1 MTLKK
6 FTFLKNAAIM
16 TITAFILRG
25 LGIVLRVYLSK
36 KIGAEGMGLYQ
47 VILSVYMLSAT
58 FATAGVSTAS
68 IQVVNDEMAK
78 GTKQT
83 VLKAFKKT
91 LVICICW
98 GLLLAVLL
106 YNLSDF
112 IGKHWINDVRTI
124 PSLKITIFALP
135 FMAATSCIKGYFIAY
150 RRVSIPS
157 EAQILEQIVRLVL
170 IFFIIDYFIPY
181 GIDATCVA
189 IIIGDVISEM
199 SSCGYSYLAYRKEK
213 KRHGNEYLSRNQ
225 KVSPVF
231 GKVIKTAGPIALNK
245 YLNTILRTFE
255 NILIPETLSKFSSSR
270 EKALEQF
277 GLLKGMAMPVLFFPS
292 SLLTA
297 FSTLLI
303 PEMAEA
309 KATGQESTV
318 RTIANKTFKISILV
332 SILIAGIFFT
342 FSYELAE
349 LIYGNLEI
357 GRIIKVLAPIVPFM
371 YLETVVMGILQ
382 GLNQQIH
389 SLKYNIFDSIIRIS
403 LIYAFVPTKGMD
415 GFLLIMILSNI
426 TTSSLNV
433 YRSLKVTNTKL
444 DLRNWIIVPLI
455 SVTIGIVFMINT
467 VGKYISSTIIYV
479 VCGTLLI
486 IVIYL
491 VLLFVF
497 KSLSLKD
504 FNAKNQNHNHMDR
517 SYHM

>member
-25 LGIVLRVYLSK
+25 LGVFLRVYLSR

-47 VILSVYMLSAT
+47 LILSVYMLAAT
-58 FATAGVSTAS
+58 FATAGVSTAA
-68 IQVVNDEMAK
+68 IQVVNDEMSK

-91 LVICICW
+91 LFICICW
-98 GLLLAVLL
+98 GIILAVLL
-106 YNLSDF
+106 YNLSEF
-112 IGKHWINDVRTI
+112 IGKSWINDVRTI
-124 PSLKITIFALP
+124 PSLKIAVFALP

-157 EAQILEQIVRLVL
+157 EAQILEQIVRLAL

-181 GIDATCVA
+181 GIDAACVA
-189 IIIGDVISEM
+189 VIIGDVISE
-199 SSCGYSYLAYRKEK
+199 SASCCYSYLAYRKEK
-213 KRHGNEYLSRNQ
+213 KRHGNEYLARTQ
-225 KVSPVF
+225 KNAPVF
-231 GKVIKTAGPIALNK
+231 RKIIKTAGPIALNK

-255 NILIPETLSKFSSSR
+255 NMLIPTSLSKFSTSR

-309 KATGQESTV
+309 KSLGQESTV
-318 RTIANKTFKISILV
+318 KSIANKTFKISILI
-332 SILIAGIFFT
+332 SILIGGIFFI
-342 FSYELAE
+342 FAYELAE

-357 GRIIKVLAPIVPFM
+357 GKIIKTLAPVVPFM

-389 SLKYNIFDSIIRIS
+389 SLKYNIFDSIVRIS

-426 TTSSLNV
+426 TTSSLNI

-444 DLRNWIIVPLI
+444 DLRNWIISPLI
-455 SVTIGIVFMINT
+455 SLTIAIIIMNFT
-467 VGKYISSTIIYV
+467 LSKYIASTLIYV
-479 VCGTLLI
+479 ITGSIMI

-491 VLLFVF
+491 ILLFIF
-497 KSLSLKD
+497 KAVTLKELS
-504 FNAKNQNHNHMDR
+504 KN
-517 SYHM
+517 

>member
-1 MTLKK
+1 MKK
-6 FTFLKNAAIM
+6 FTFLKNAVIM

-25 LGIVLRVYLSK
+25 LGVFLRVYLSK

-47 VILSVYMLSAT
+47 LILSIYMLFAT
-58 FATAGVSTAS
+58 FATAGVSTAA
-68 IQVVNDEMAK
+68 IQVVNDEMTK

-91 LVICICW
+91 LCISICW
-98 GLLLAVLL
+98 GLMLAILL

-112 IGKHWINDVRTI
+112 IGKSWISDVRTI
-124 PSLKITIFALP
+124 PSLKLTIFALP

-157 EAQILEQIVRLVL
+157 EAQILEQVLRIAL

-181 GIDATCVA
+181 GIGAACVA

-199 SSCGYSYLAYRKEK
+199 SSFSYSYIAYRKEK
-213 KRHGNEYLSRNQ
+213 KRHGNEYLARNQ
-225 KVSPVF
+225 KASPVL
-231 GKVIKTAGPIALNK
+231 GKVLKTAGPIALNK

-255 NILIPETLSKFSSSR
+255 NILIPDSLTKFSSSR
-270 EKALEQF
+270 EKALEEI

-309 KATGQESTV
+309 KSLGRESTV
-318 RTIANKTFKISILV
+318 REIANKTFKISILI
-332 SILIAGIFFT
+332 SILIAGIFFV
-342 FSYELAE
+342 FAYELAE
-349 LIYGNLEI
+349 IIYGNLEI
-357 GRIIKVLAPIVPFM
+357 GYIIKVLAPIVPFM

-403 LIYAFVPTKGMD
+403 LIYIFVPSHGMD

-433 YRSLKVTNTKL
+433 YRSLKVTNTKI
-444 DLRNWIIVPLI
+444 DLRNWIIIPLI
-455 SVTIGIVFMINT
+455 SLAIAITVMSFT
-467 VGKYISSTIIYV
+467 VGKYIASTLSYVIIGGSAV
-479 VCGTLLI
+479 IG
-486 IVIYL
+486 IYL
-491 VLLFVF
+491 ALLFMF
-497 KSLSLKD
+497 KAINIRE
-504 FNAKNQNHNHMDR
+504 FMKN
-517 SYHM
+517 

>member
-1 MTLKK
+1 
-6 FTFLKNAAIM
+6 M

-25 LGIVLRVYLSK
+25 LGVFLRVYLSK

-47 VILSVYMLSAT
+47 LILSVYMLAAT
-58 FATAGVSTAS
+58 FATAGVSTAA

-91 LVICICW
+91 LCICIFW
-98 GLLLAVLL
+98 GIILAFFL
-106 YNLSDF
+106 YNLSDV
-112 IGKHWINDVRTI
+112 IGKNWINDVRTI
-124 PSLKITIFALP
+124 PSLKLTVFALP

-157 EAQILEQIVRLVL
+157 EAQIFEQVVRLVI
-170 IFFIIDYFIPY
+170 IFFITDYFLPY
-181 GIDATCVA
+181 GIDAACVA

-199 SSCGYSYLAYRKEK
+199 SSFTYSYIAYKKEK

-225 KVSPVF
+225 KASPVLK
-231 GKVIKTAGPIALNK
+231 KVLKTAGPVALNK
-245 YLNTILRTFE
+245 YLNTTLRTFE
-255 NILIPETLSKFSSSR
+255 NILIPETLTKFTLSR
-270 EKALEQF
+270 EKSLEQF
-277 GLLKGMAMPVLFFPS
+277 GLLKGMAMPILFFPS

-309 KATGQESTV
+309 KALGRENTV
-318 RTIANKTFKISILV
+318 SEIANKTFKISILI
-332 SILIAGIFFT
+332 SILISGIFFI
-342 FSYELAE
+342 FAYELAE
-349 LIYGNLEI
+349 IVYGNLEI
-357 GRIIKVLAPIVPFM
+357 GYIIKTLAPIVPFM

-403 LIYAFVPTKGMD
+403 LIYAFIPSKGMD

-444 DLRNWIIVPLI
+444 DLKNWIIIPLI
-455 SVTIGIVFMINT
+455 SIILSITIMSFT
-467 VGKYISSTIIYV
+467 VGKYVVSNLAYTIIGTCTIIIIYL
-479 VCGTLLI
+479 TLLFI
-486 IVIYL
+486 
-491 VLLFVF
+491 F
-497 KSLSLKD
+497 KAITIKE
-504 FNAKNQNHNHMDR
+504 FTKN
-517 SYHM
+517 

>member
-1 MTLKK
+1 MKK

-25 LGIVLRVYLSK
+25 LGVFLRVYLSN

-47 VILSVYMLSAT
+47 IILSVYMLSAT
-58 FATAGVSTAS
+58 FATAGVSTAA

-98 GLLLAVLL
+98 GVALAILLF
-106 YNLSDF
+106 NLSEF
-112 IGKHWINDVRTI
+112 IGKNWLNDVRTI

-135 FMAATSCIKGYFIAY
+135 FMAATSCIKGYFMAY
-150 RRVSIPS
+150 RRASIPS
-157 EAQILEQIVRLVL
+157 VAQIIEQIVRITL
-170 IFFIIDYFIPY
+170 IFFIIDYFLPY
-181 GIDATCVA
+181 GIEAACVA

-199 SSCGYSYLAYRKEK
+199 SSCTYSYLAYRKEK
-213 KRHGNEYLSRNQ
+213 KRHGNEYLAKKQ
-225 KVSPVF
+225 KSSPVL
-231 GKVIKTAGPIALNK
+231 GKVIKVASPIALNK
-245 YLNTILRTFE
+245 YLNTTLRTFE
-255 NILIPETLSKFSSSR
+255 NVLIPDSLTKFTLSR

-309 KATGQESTV
+309 KSAGRESTV
-318 RTIANKTFKISILV
+318 TSIANKTLKISIIV
-332 SILIAGIFFT
+332 SIGIAGIFFA
-342 FSYELAE
+342 FAYELGN
-349 LIYGNLEI
+349 LIYHNMEI
-357 GRIIKVLAPIVPFM
+357 GHIIKVLAPIVPFM

-403 LIYAFVPTKGMD
+403 LIYAFVPSKGID
-415 GFLLIMILSNI
+415 CFLIIMILSNM

-433 YRSLKVTNTKL
+433 YRSLKVTNTKF
-444 DLRNWIIVPLI
+444 DIKNWIIKPIASITAAIWLMSI
-455 SVTIGIVFMINT
+455 ALS
-467 VGKYISSTIIYV
+467 KYIVSNVLYVIFGSTMIM
-479 VCGTLLI
+479 
-486 IVIYL
+486 VIYL
-491 VLLFVF
+491 VLLFM
-497 KSLSLKD
+497 LKALKTSD
-504 FNAKNQNHNHMDR
+504 IK
-517 SYHM
+517 

>member
-1 MTLKK
+1 
-6 FTFLKNAAIM
+6 M

-25 LGIVLRVYLSK
+25 LGVFLRVYLSK

-47 VILSVYMLSAT
+47 LILSVYMLAAT
-58 FATAGVSTAS
+58 FATAGVSTAA
-68 IQVVNDEMAK
+68 IQVVNDEITK

-83 VLKAFKKT
+83 VLKSFKKT
-91 LVICICW
+91 LCICICW
-98 GLLLAVLL
+98 GLILAILL
-106 YNLSDF
+106 YNLADF
-112 IGKHWINDVRTI
+112 IGKSWINDVRTI
-124 PSLKITIFALP
+124 PSLKLTIFALP

-157 EAQILEQIVRLVL
+157 EAQILEQIVRLAL

-181 GIDATCVA
+181 GIDAACVA

-199 SSCGYSYLAYRKEK
+199 SSCTYSYLAYRKEK
-213 KRHGNEYLSRNQ
+213 KRHGNEYLARNQ
-225 KVSPVF
+225 KTSPVLR
-231 GKVIKTAGPIALNK
+231 KVIKTAGPVALNK

-255 NILIPETLSKFSSSR
+255 NILIPETLTKFSSSR

-309 KATGQESTV
+309 KALGRESTV
-318 RTIANKTFKISILV
+318 REIANKTFKISILV
-332 SILIAGIFFT
+332 SIVIAGIFFI
-342 FSYELAE
+342 FAYELAE
-349 LIYGNLEI
+349 IIYGNLEI
-357 GRIIKVLAPIVPFM
+357 GHIIKVLAPIVPFM

-403 LIYAFVPTKGMD
+403 LIYAFVPSKGMN

-426 TTSSLNV
+426 TTSSLNI
-433 YRSLKVTNTKL
+433 YRSLKVTNAKI
-444 DLRNWIIVPLI
+444 DLKNWIVIPLVSLII
-455 SVTIGIVFMINT
+455 SITIMSFT
-467 VGKYISSTIIYV
+467 VGKYVASTLTYVIIGGSAIVIIY
-479 VCGTLLI
+479 LA
-486 IVIYL
+486 
-491 VLLFVF
+491 LLFVF
-497 KSLSLKD
+497 KAISIKE
-504 FNAKNQNHNHMDR
+504 FIKN
-517 SYHM
+517 